1 MRIAI
6 SMLLMVFALAVN
18 AQRIIS
24 ELETNSDLSM
34 DSRPEPESESTS
46 EKKKTKVIPHDI
58 HAWNIDEKYGNIT
71 ETQVDTLHHMFMNTD
86 LPEGIEGH
94 YNSLGNVGSPRM
106 SRIFM
111 ERSTTSDFMFTDPYD
126 MFFVTT

>member
-1 MRIAI
+1 MRIAL
-6 SMLLMVFALAVN
+6 SMLLMAFTLSMN

-24 ELETNSDLSM
+24 ELETNSDLTM
-34 DSRPEPESESTS
+34 DSRPEPEQESESTS

-58 HAWNIDEKYGNIT
+58 RAWNIDEKYGNIA

-94 YNSLGNVGSPRM
+94 YNSLGNVGSPR
-106 SRIFM
+106 I
-111 ERSTTSDFMFTDPYD
+111 
-126 MFFVTT
+126 